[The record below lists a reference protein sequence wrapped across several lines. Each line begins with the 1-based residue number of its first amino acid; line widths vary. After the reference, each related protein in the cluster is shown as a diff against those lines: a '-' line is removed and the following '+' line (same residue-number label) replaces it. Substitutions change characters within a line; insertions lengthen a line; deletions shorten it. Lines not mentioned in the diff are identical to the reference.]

1 MSPLDEGR
9 GLLCALLALAYGLQ
23 LVQVCL
29 LPVPSSFSTWSLLTS
44 GQCAEEPGN
53 QAPSGPR
60 LLLLAAAAGGAL
72 LAALLPLL
80 VCVFPALYPALL
92 PLAIPGPWNLALAS
106 LLLLFGNGLSL
117 VAVLTLRARATF
129 DASGETEVLL
139 TRGIFRL
146 VRHPVLVGL
155 GAIYLGLL
163 LLLPSLL
170 MAIGFVL
177 FVSNARVRM
186 AYEEARLARR
196 FGASYQNY
204 AAKVGRLGPKRQP

>member
-44 GQCAEEPGN
+44 GQYAEEPGN

-92 PLAIPGPWNLALAS
+92 PLATPGPWNLALAS